1 MPQLRLIRDS
11 NFWNGSRNMATDCAI
26 LEGVSAGRQP
36 PTLRLYGWDPMCLSV
51 GYGQRL
57 RDVDRQRLQARGW
70 QLVRRP
76 TGGKAILHGDELT
89 YCLCLPIAHSLAN
102 GDILSSYQRISAGL
116 AAGLE
121 CLGLMVSSGPK
132 GAGLN
137 NNSPGPV
144 CFEIASHY
152 EITVSGR
159 KLVGSAQM
167 RRKAGILQ
175 HGTIP
180 IRGDVG
186 RICDV
191 LTFRSEDERDSL
203 RQSVR
208 KRAVTLEAL
217 MESAPSWD
225 KVADAFVAGF
235 EQAFGF
241 DILRQELSCDE
252 LYRARTLMEEQ
263 FANPDWTSKR

>member
-1 MPQLRLIRDS
+1 
-11 NFWNGSRNMATDCAI
+11 
-26 LEGVSAGRQP
+26 
-36 PTLRLYGWDPMCLSV
+36 
-51 GYGQRL
+51 
-57 RDVDRQRLQARGW
+57 
-70 QLVRRP
+70 
-76 TGGKAILHGDELT
+76 
-89 YCLCLPIAHSLAN
+89 
-102 GDILSSYQRISAGL
+102 
-116 AAGLE
+116 
-121 CLGLMVSSGPK
+121 MVSSGPK

-191 LTFRSEDERDSL
+191 LTFRER
-203 RQSVR
+203 RR
-208 KRAVTLEAL
+208 
-217 MESAPSWD
+217 
-225 KVADAFVAGF
+225 AGF
-235 EQAFGF
+235 AAPERAQA
-241 DILRQELSCDE
+241 RCD
-252 LYRARTLMEEQ
+252 
-263 FANPDWTSKR
+263 P